1 MWRCFSAQG
10 AIRGCSSLSVSPFS
24 HLYCLLLS
32 KTRSQVRA
40 SGFLVYVHQ
49 ERRRDSFASRNR
61 ISALLFNV
69 IGLTQGLCALH
80 NITHADCL
88 RVTHKRG
95 MAITYPDSCDLSRR
109 GVNTW
114 TKWVFWERKKGKRI
128 LHCQITMSTTRS
140 CIPYEKI
147 TWGYTPRK
155 WKRSS
160 GGRMTHK
167 SKKNGEQR
175 N

>member
-1 MWRCFSAQG
+1 MLKEPLEPLEAVPVCQSLHSAIFTVCFFLRLA
-10 AIRGCSSLSVSPFS
+10 P
-24 HLYCLLLS
+24 
-32 KTRSQVRA
+32 TRA

-109 GVNTW
+109 GVNT
-114 TKWVFWERKKGKRI
+114 
-128 LHCQITMSTTRS
+128 
-140 CIPYEKI
+140 
-147 TWGYTPRK
+147 
-155 WKRSS
+155 
-160 GGRMTHK
+160 
-167 SKKNGEQR
+167 
-175 N
+175 